1 MENTFLI
8 TEDNLIGSV
17 ATVMLKLKRIKTNTE
32 SRQDVISFIEIIKF
46 INTANENDYN
56 KLLYDKNFIVSE
68 QVLNTLHKEFEKVD
82 IASKVN
88 FQALIQMLTEIVK
101 NPIAQE
107 IDIAMKK
114 LKEVIEILLQIK
126 RHKQYYM

>member
-17 ATVMLKLKRIKTNTE
+17 ATVMLKLKRIKTNAE
-32 SRQDVISFIEIIKF
+32 SRQDVESFIEIIKF
-46 INTANENDYN
+46 INSANENDYS

-68 QVLNTLHKEFEKVD
+68 QVLNTLHKEFEKAD
-82 IASKVN
+82 ITSKVN
-88 FQALIQMLTEIVK
+88 FQALIKMLTKIID
-101 NPIAQE
+101 NPITQE
-107 IDIAMKK
+107 IDLAMKK

-126 RHKQYYM
+126 SHKQYYM